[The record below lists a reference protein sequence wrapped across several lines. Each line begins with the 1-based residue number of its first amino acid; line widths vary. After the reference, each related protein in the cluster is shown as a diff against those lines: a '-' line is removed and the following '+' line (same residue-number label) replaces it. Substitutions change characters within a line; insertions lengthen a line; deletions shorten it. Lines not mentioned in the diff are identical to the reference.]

1 MYNVDCSFGFGMYK
15 VQLYV
20 KGSAHSKKP
29 FSCFSLLFLTAALGC
44 RHDLN
49 QTFGLGSHMELNIN
63 FVTYVTSYHSF
74 FTLQRVMMSLEKHKS
89 SWKLV
94 PVITFFFFFFTCRIT
109 ISRNPHPPPSPNKIS
124 YVEKLQ
130 PGKGKKNGNKIINK
144 VNFLLT

>member
-94 PVITFFFFFFTCRIT
+94 PVITFFFFFLLVESLLVGILTH
-109 ISRNPHPPPSPNKIS
+109 PHPQIKSPMLKSFN
-124 YVEKLQ
+124 L
-130 PGKGKKNGNKIINK
+130 GKGKKMEIK
-144 VNFLLT
+144 